1 MAVVGTGSTSSV
13 AGSDF
18 FMCMIAKACTEV
30 DTNFGID
37 WLGTAHVDTMLT
49 PVHPETSRHFSL
61 NRCRKY
67 FLSRACMLCNIFLH
81 VLLTYKTYKKYLL
94 GYSQYFVGIG
104 TYHRDALSTSISDTM
119 VVLGCLMGL
128 VHLTQ
133 YSS

>member
-1 MAVVGTGSTSSV
+1 MGVVVVVGTGSVGSV
-13 AGSDF
+13 VGIDF
-18 FMCMIAKACTEV
+18 VACTAVEASTKV

-81 VLLTYKTYKKYLL
+81 VLLTYKTNKKYLL
-94 GYSQYFVGIG
+94 GYSQYSVGIG
-104 TYHRDALSTSISDTM
+104 THRHDSL
-119 VVLGCLMGL
+119 
-128 VHLTQ
+128 
-133 YSS
+133 